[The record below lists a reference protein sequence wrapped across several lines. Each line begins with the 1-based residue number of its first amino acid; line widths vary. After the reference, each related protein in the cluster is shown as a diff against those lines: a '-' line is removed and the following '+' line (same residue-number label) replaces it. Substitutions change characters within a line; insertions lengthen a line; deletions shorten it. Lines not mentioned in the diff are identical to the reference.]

1 MLCRI
6 TVFENCIC
14 VTKSH
19 NEIKREFVLKNKI
32 LITVGY
38 ICVRLTLS
46 FRSFLLK
53 GWHYNLFSRRR
64 VIRADGEAKW
74 YRGLKHTIPFAG
86 SVL

>member
-6 TVFENCIC
+6 KGFENCIC

-38 ICVRLTLS
+38 MCVRLTLS

-53 GWHYNLFSRRR
+53 KVPLQ
-64 VIRADGEAKW
+64 
-74 YRGLKHTIPFAG
+74 
-86 SVL
+86 SVQSQKGDPSGR